1 MVSKQA
7 QVAKPLVSEL
17 TDGKHRNL
25 IPFKPGQSGNPRGRP
40 KGARSKVG
48 EDFLTELYEN
58 FAVHGAA
65 AIERVCED
73 DPAAYLRVIVSVLPQ
88 DIKIDRRPDAG
99 PLSDLTEDELKALL
113 YAARNAVAHA
123 RCGSRTRQL
132 RTFQLM
138 C

>member
-1 MVSKQA
+1 MVPTRTQA
-7 QVAKPLVSEL
+7 TQPLVSEL
-17 TDGKHRNL
+17 TEGKHRNL

-40 KGARSKVG
+40 KGARSKLG

-65 AIERVCED
+65 
-73 DPAAYLRVIVSVLPQ
+73 DPAAYLRVIVSVLPK

-113 YAARNAVAHA
+113 YAARNAVAQA
-123 RCGSRTRQL
+123 DAAAAEQGSSEHSS
-132 RTFQLM
+132 
-138 C
+138 